1 MMEQKCK
8 LLFCKNGTH
17 RNRLNLN
24 ETIYSARVPLHSPNY
39 GDIIFQSCAM
49 QIVFLMPF
57 VSKKHLIGQ
66 FTRINKKM
74 LKNEF

>member
-24 ETIYSARVPLHSPNY
+24 EPIYSARVPLHSPNY
-39 GDIIFQSCAM
+39 GDIIFQSGS
-49 QIVFLMPF
+49 IEFL
-57 VSKKHLIGQ
+57 
-66 FTRINKKM
+66 
-74 LKNEF
+74 

>member
-1 MMEQKCK
+1 MMEQRCK

-39 GDIIFQSCAM
+39 GDIIFQSGS
-49 QIVFLMPF
+49 IEFL
-57 VSKKHLIGQ
+57 
-66 FTRINKKM
+66 
-74 LKNEF
+74 